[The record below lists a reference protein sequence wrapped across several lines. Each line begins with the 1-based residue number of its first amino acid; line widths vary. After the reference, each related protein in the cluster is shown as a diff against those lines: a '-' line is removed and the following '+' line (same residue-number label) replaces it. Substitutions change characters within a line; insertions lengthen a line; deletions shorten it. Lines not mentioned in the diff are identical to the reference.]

1 MQVAILTP
9 VRLLGEGLVA
19 GLARCDATFSL
30 TLFRDIA
37 ALHAALPSQC
47 FDIAL
52 IDMTQETDLM
62 AIRTLAVEWPALAL
76 VALGLREQ
84 RQDVIRCGR
93 AGFRGYV
100 ARDASI
106 EELGQALSNVA
117 TGRLA
122 CPSEI
127 SAGLLRALFD
137 GAGEA
142 PEDERNLAPNLTQR
156 EREVLVLVGRGMSN
170 KEIARDLSLSV
181 ATVKHHVH
189 NLLDKMQVSRRSQA
203 MRRVQ
208 EKPWLASLRVSTESF
223 GGLRREGRRGT

>member
-9 VRLLGEGLVA
+9 VRLLGEGLIA
-19 GLARCDATFSL
+19 CLGRCDTTLSL
-30 TLFRDIA
+30 TMFREIS
-37 ALHAALPSQC
+37 ALHSALPSQR
-47 FDIAL
+47 FDVAL
-52 IDMTQETDLM
+52 IDVTQDTDLM
-62 AIRTLAVEWPALAL
+62 AVRALAAEWPALAL

-93 AGFRGYV
+93 AGFCGYV

-106 EELGQALSNVA
+106 DELWEALSNVVK
-117 TGRLA
+117 GRLA

-142 PEDERNLAPNLTQR
+142 PERDGNPAPNLTQR
-156 EREVLVLVGRGMSN
+156 EREVLHLVGRGMSN
-170 KEIARDLSLSV
+170 KEIARELSLSV

-189 NLLDKMQVSRRSQA
+189 NLLDKMHVSRRTQA

-208 EKPWLASLRVSTESF
+208 EKPWLASLRAPPQ
-223 GGLRREGRRGT
+223 GLREGRRGT